1 MNKIRKIL
9 MPVDFSENSRVALD
23 WAMSIANKL
32 GAKVI
37 LFHAMETSDFIK
49 ELAEQEDDVLSRVKS
64 GAAMQLQ
71 QFADKY
77 NDKKISVAASI
88 DEGKPFVKIIEA
100 AKSYD
105 VDLIV
110 MGTHGRTGL
119 RQTLIGSVAEKVV
132 RKAPCPVMIVKHPD
146 YKFELW

>member
-9 MPVDFSENSRVALD
+9 VPLDFSENSRVALD

-64 GAAMQLQ
+64 GAAISRLKIVQ
-71 QFADKY
+71 QVFNIVLRAE
-77 NDKKISVAASI
+77 SV
-88 DEGKPFVKIIEA
+88 
-100 AKSYD
+100 
-105 VDLIV
+105 IV
-110 MGTHGRTGL
+110 
-119 RQTLIGSVAEKVV
+119 
-132 RKAPCPVMIVKHPD
+132 
-146 YKFELW
+146 